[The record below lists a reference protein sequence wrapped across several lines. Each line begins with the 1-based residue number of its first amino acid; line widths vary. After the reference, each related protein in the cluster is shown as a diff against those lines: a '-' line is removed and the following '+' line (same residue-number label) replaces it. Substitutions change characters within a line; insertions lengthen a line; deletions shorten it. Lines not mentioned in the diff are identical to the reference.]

1 MSNNSKIPETQ
12 SYLPNTK
19 LPSIIIKSQDISNL
33 IRSLNVNSTNGYD
46 NISIRMT
53 EPLTIVFNACINQT
67 VFSDIWQNQIYVL
80 FIKMTNKLSIITSQY
95 HYYQCLGRYL
105 KD

>member
-19 LPSIIIKSQDISNL
+19 LPSVIIKSQDISNL
-33 IRSLNVNSTNGYD
+33 IRSLNVNRTNGYD
-46 NISIRMT
+46 NFSIRMT
-53 EPLTIVFNACINQT
+53 EPLTIIFNAYINQT

-80 FIKMTNKLSIITSQY
+80 FIKK
-95 HYYQCLGRYL
+95 
-105 KD
+105 